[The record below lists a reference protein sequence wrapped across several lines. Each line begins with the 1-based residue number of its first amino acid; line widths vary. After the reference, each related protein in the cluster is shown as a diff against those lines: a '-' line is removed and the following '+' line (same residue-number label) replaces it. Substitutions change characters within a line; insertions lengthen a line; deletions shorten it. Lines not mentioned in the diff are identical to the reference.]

1 MTFDA
6 AVNLAREIG
15 HRTGQIAFVHGEPGS
30 LQHFNFRFVDPIED
44 VPGTTAVSVA
54 RVALDGTMRHLA
66 GPVGLWLAYI
76 SKDRKD
82 LRQRSPEY
90 DQWTIAHR

>member
-15 HRTGQIAFVHGEPGS
+15 HGTSQIAFVHAEPGS
-30 LQHFNFRFVDPIED
+30 LQDFNFRFVEPIED

-54 RVALDGTMRHLA
+54 RIALDGTMRHLA
-66 GPVGLWLAYI
+66 GPTGLWWTYLA
-76 SKDRKD
+76 KDRKH
-82 LRQRSPEY
+82 LRQLSAQY